1 MKSNFLVSAN
11 PESIKQVVFCKEY
24 NVLSSLGEGTTAKV
38 YLAQKIADPSEFVAI
53 KLFREEFIR

>member
-38 YLAQKIADPSEFVAI
+38 YLAQKIADPS
-53 KLFREEFIR
+53 